1 MWKDS
6 ETELDYLDFEHLCS
20 SIELIVSDDQLQPST
35 IGLYGDWGSG
45 KSSLMKMAQKNLEQK
60 GYKCLMFNGWLFEGY
75 DDAKASLIGTILDEI
90 RKQTRLTK
98 KASQILEGLLENVSK
113 LKLFRGAWQL
123 GTNIATLGVIPAI
136 VGASINSIGA
146 LNSQKEEL
154 NNSINDKLNYNE
166 FRDNIREFQKNFAEL
181 LNKTKIKRLVVFID
195 ELDRCSPLTILD
207 TLEAIRL
214 FLFNGNVS
222 FIIGADERQ
231 IQYAIK
237 SKYKDMTESSFD
249 VGKEYLE
256 KIIQYPIY
264 IPKLGIQETEFYI
277 SCLLLQNSFS
287 KSESFEKIYNYLKE
301 IKNQDLVNFKIN
313 KNMFENKKFDNEREI
328 IYKCIDESKQ
338 IGEVLAIGFNG
349 NPRQCKRFLNAS
361 ELRCHMA
368 KFRNITLDKHILMKI
383 MLIEYFKPS
392 FFKEMYNKCMQESF
406 KPWLELIE
414 EDPLNISEQLDDKEK
429 SWFKDVLNYGRKL
442 STIEN
447 LNQYLYFMK
456 SSIDNKI
463 TNIKENLSD
472 FALTILN
479 CIIDEKE
486 IQYMT
491 YNEEVKKINQYEQ
504 INIIEATFENFINK
518 NNISITSFK
527 LLLKFSL
534 ISEISR
540 TSFIKCLK
548 IMDPKLFNFGMI
560 PHLKN
565 WANDIPEKDQIEE
578 VVYKTG
584 NGKFIE
590 TYNKNIGD

>member
-146 LNSQKEEL
+146 LNNQNEEL
-154 NNSINDKLNYNE
+154 SNSINDKLNYNE
-166 FRDNIREFQKNFAEL
+166 FRNNIREFQKNFAEL

-237 SKYKDMTESSFD
+237 NKYKDITESSFD

-277 SCLLLQNSFS
+277 ACLLLQNV
-287 KSESFEKIYNYLKE
+287 FENTETFNKIYKHLNE
-301 IKNQDLVNFKIN
+301 IKTRDLINFKLH
-313 KNMFENKKFDNEREI
+313 KNMFDDKEFNKERDI

-368 KFRNITLDKHILMKI
+368 KFRNITLDKQVLMKI

-392 FFKEMYNKCMQESF
+392 FFKELCNKCMHGTF
-406 KPWLELIE
+406 KSWLESIE
-414 EDPLNISEQLDDKEK
+414 LDPANISEKLDEKEK
-429 SWFKDVLNYGRKL
+429 SWYSDVLDYGQKL
-442 STIEN
+442 STIEH

-463 TNIKENLSD
+463 TSIKQNLSD
-472 FALTILN
+472 FALSILN
-479 CIIDEKE
+479 CIIDGKE
-486 IQYMT
+486 FK
-491 YNEEVKKINQYEQ
+491 YNSCKENVKNINQYEQ
-504 INIIEATFENFINK
+504 INIIEATFENFVNK
-518 NNISITSFK
+518 NSVSTISFK
-527 LLLKFSL
+527 LILDFALLN
-534 ISEISR
+534 EVTR
-540 TSFIKCLK
+540 TEFIKCLK
-548 IMDPKLFNFGMI
+548 LMNPKLFNYGLI
-560 PHLKN
+560 PYLKD
-565 WANDIPEKDQIEE
+565 WAKDIQEKDQIDYI
-578 VVYKTG
+578 VNKTG
-584 NGKFIE
+584 DKRLIE
-590 TYNKNIGD
+590 LYSKNIGE

>member
-20 SIELIVSDDQLQPST
+20 SIELIVSDDKLQPST

-90 RKQTRLTK
+90 RKQTKLTK

-123 GTNIATLGVIPAI
+123 GTNIVTLGVIPAI

-154 NNSINDKLNYNE
+154 NDSINDKLNYNE

-277 SCLLLQNSFS
+277 ACLLIRLCPKHHVLCLFAAAYASIGYGFLIERDAARADACQ
-287 KSESFEKIYNYLKE
+287 LL
-301 IKNQDLVNFKIN
+301 DLVLALLVTAPHRA
-313 KNMFENKKFDNEREI
+313 NEA
-328 IYKCIDESKQ
+328 
-338 IGEVLAIGFNG
+338 V
-349 NPRQCKRFLNAS
+349 
-361 ELRCHMA
+361 
-368 KFRNITLDKHILMKI
+368 
-383 MLIEYFKPS
+383 
-392 FFKEMYNKCMQESF
+392 
-406 KPWLELIE
+406 
-414 EDPLNISEQLDDKEK
+414 
-429 SWFKDVLNYGRKL
+429 
-442 STIEN
+442 
-447 LNQYLYFMK
+447 
-456 SSIDNKI
+456 
-463 TNIKENLSD
+463 
-472 FALTILN
+472 AL
-479 CIIDEKE
+479 
-486 IQYMT
+486 
-491 YNEEVKKINQYEQ
+491 
-504 INIIEATFENFINK
+504 
-518 NNISITSFK
+518 
-527 LLLKFSL
+527 
-534 ISEISR
+534 
-540 TSFIKCLK
+540 
-548 IMDPKLFNFGMI
+548 FG
-560 PHLKN
+560 K
-565 WANDIPEKDQIEE
+565 
-578 VVYKTG
+578 
-584 NGKFIE
+584 
-590 TYNKNIGD
+590 